1 MADSSRLTTKGELMN
16 IKRILCL
23 MLCLLFIVSTFAGCA
38 ENDEQ
43 VGKTDDNT
51 TGVSDTPVE
60 DEKNNTSD
68 IEFLDIVKD
77 GVAVDV
83 IYPKNAVAGELT
95 AANSIVSSLKNL
107 GRVNAKAKEETSY
120 DKAKVE
126 IVVGKTDYAESK
138 TAIDNLN
145 YSEGII
151 TVVGNKIIV
160 AAYGEETYST
170 LSTRFTMALSNGKYD
185 GNNIRIATNYTV
197 TVSDNDLV
205 SSLPV
210 VKNTSPHYIK
220 DAGDGSYVLMF
231 KSATSGM
238 LDSYISAL
246 VADGY
251 TEYASNAIDSN
262 RYYTYINAKNVV
274 NVAFTDYNDEM
285 KVIAER
291 LTDTALPTREADNK
305 WTAATGITTTISQLG
320 LYYEYNGKND
330 YFNGMSYVIRLKDGS
345 FIVID
350 GGHDKQIDSDRL
362 YNVMRKQSPD
372 PDNIVIAAWFFT
384 HGHSDHTGF
393 FKSFCQTYASKV
405 TVEQFVYNFPS
416 IDEVNDAAQIAT
428 SGNLDRYFKNVPI
441 VKAHPGQAFYLRNA
455 KITMLYTN
463 DLWEHSLKPLSTSNE
478 ASLVFTVELEDKK
491 FMVLGDYYDDRGI
504 LRSLYSADTLKSDIM
519 QVSHHG
525 ISNCGT
531 LLYPIIAPEWAL
543 WPLGSDYIEEY
554 DRVVSEHQMNA
565 YMKTMDKNKVF
576 MAKDDI
582 VILTLDNGNITA
594 QVFETDAIYL
604 AS

>member
-1 MADSSRLTTKGELMN
+1 
-16 IKRILCL
+16 
-23 MLCLLFIVSTFAGCA
+23 MLCLLFIVSTFAGCV

-43 VGKTDDNT
+43 VGKTDNNT

-120 DKAKVE
+120 DKEKVE

-138 TAIDNLN
+138 TVIDNLN

-151 TVVGNKIIV
+151 TVVENKIIV

-231 KSATSGM
+231 KSATSDM

-504 LRSLYSADTLKSDIM
+504 LRSLYSASTLKSDIM

-531 LLYPIIAPEWAL
+531 KLYPIIAPEWAL

-582 VILTLDNGNITA
+582 VILTLDNGNITS

>member
-23 MLCLLFIVSTFAGCA
+23 MFCLLFIVSTFTGCV

-43 VGKTDDNT
+43 VGKTDNNT

-60 DEKNNTSD
+60 DENNNTSD

-120 DKAKVE
+120 DKEKVE

-138 TAIDNLN
+138 TVIDNLN

-151 TVVGNKIIV
+151 TVVENKIIV

-231 KSATSGM
+231 KSATSDM

-416 IDEVNDAAQIAT
+416 IDEVNDATQIAT

-504 LRSLYSADTLKSDIM
+504 LRSLYSASTLKSDIM

-525 ISNCGT
+525 ISNCGSK
-531 LLYPIIAPEWAL
+531 LYPIIAPEWAL

-554 DRVVSEHQMNA
+554 DRVISEHQMNA

>member
-1 MADSSRLTTKGELMN
+1 MF
-16 IKRILCL
+16 
-23 MLCLLFIVSTFAGCA
+23 CLLFIVSTFTGCV

-43 VGKTDDNT
+43 VGKTDNNT

-60 DEKNNTSD
+60 DENNNTSD

-120 DKAKVE
+120 DKEKVE

-138 TAIDNLN
+138 TVIDNLN

-151 TVVGNKIIV
+151 TVVENKIIV

-231 KSATSGM
+231 KSATSDM

-416 IDEVNDAAQIAT
+416 IDEVNDATQIAT

-504 LRSLYSADTLKSDIM
+504 LRSLYSASTLKSDIM

-525 ISNCGT
+525 ISNCGSK
-531 LLYPIIAPEWAL
+531 LYPIIAPEWAL

-554 DRVVSEHQMNA
+554 DRVISEHQMNA

>member
-1 MADSSRLTTKGELMN
+1 MF
-16 IKRILCL
+16 
-23 MLCLLFIVSTFAGCA
+23 CLLFIVSTFAGCV

-43 VGKTDDNT
+43 VGKTDNNT

-120 DKAKVE
+120 DKEKVE

-138 TAIDNLN
+138 TVIDNLN

-151 TVVGNKIIV
+151 TVVENKIIV

-251 TEYASNAIDSN
+251 TEYASNAIDGN

-330 YFNGMSYVIRLKDGS
+330 CFNGMSYVIRLKDGS

-416 IDEVNDAAQIAT
+416 IEEVNDAAQIAT
-428 SGNLDRYFKNVPI
+428 SGNLDRYFKNVPV
-441 VKAHPGQAFYLRNA
+441 VKAHPGQVFYLRNA

-478 ASLVFTVELEDKK
+478 ASLVFTIELEGKK

-504 LRSLYSADTLKSDIM
+504 LRSLYSASTLKSDIM

-531 LLYPIIAPEWAL
+531 KLYPIIAPEWAL
-543 WPLGSDYIEEY
+543 WPLGSDYIAEY

-582 VILTLDNGNITA
+582 VILTLNNGNITA